1 MRRRKSSS
9 ASKNVASEAV
19 LIAAF
24 SGRALAQSARRAGY
38 EPLVADAFGDLDTS
52 EAAAAVRV
60 IDGAMATGFRTK
72 PLVSAL
78 DALSSST
85 RPIGL
90 VLGSGFEDKPRL
102 IAALGSRYRLIGN
115 DAATYK
121 VCKDPE
127 RFFAELKKLG
137 IAHPA
142 TQSAPPANPDGWLTK
157 RSAPVVIYN
166 QRHTSGVRFPFDIPI
181 EDFLFG
187 FALVTAVLLLWE
199 RQRASR

>member
-1 MRRRKSSS
+1 MRRRKNSS
-9 ASKNVASEAV
+9 ASKNVADKAV

-24 SGRALAQSARRAGY
+24 SGRALAQSARRAGF
-38 EPLVADAFGDLDTS
+38 EPLVADAFGDLDTK

-72 PLVSAL
+72 PLVAAL
-78 DALSSST
+78 DALASSSST

-121 VCKDPE
+121 ACKDPTRE
-127 RFFAELKKLG
+127 PGDAGDR
-137 IAHPA
+137 
-142 TQSAPPANPDGWLTK
+142 
-157 RSAPVVIYN
+157 RSA
-166 QRHTSGVRFPFDIPI
+166 RH
-181 EDFLFG
+181 
-187 FALVTAVLLLWE
+187 
-199 RQRASR
+199 RASRDTILSSRKSRRLAY